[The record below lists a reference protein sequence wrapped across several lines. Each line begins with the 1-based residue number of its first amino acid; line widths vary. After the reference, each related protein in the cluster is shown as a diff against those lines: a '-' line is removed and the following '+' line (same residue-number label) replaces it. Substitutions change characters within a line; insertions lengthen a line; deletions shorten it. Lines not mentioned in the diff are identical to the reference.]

1 MPSWPK
7 SRSDWSH
14 LTATIV
20 WLRLNLVELGR
31 GELLRRWKFSDNFLR
46 PSGHHPLWHV
56 TRLTLEVVELSKWRN
71 IWKLRSGSTA
81 DYYDQRPRLVTSLS
95 RCVDF
100 VYMPHTHYH
109 VKMFQNKAKKF
120 HWFEKNVSSWKGR
133 EGKHNFAF
141 DSTHCCTFEVTS
153 CLVLTSSKTR
163 IKVLLS
169 SIHYWQYALL
179 QFWCHKLPCSYKFK
193 GQN

>member
-1 MPSWPK
+1 MWKYTNLRNTAGQSARKRALMAKVKIGLKPPHSNN
-7 SRSDWSH
+7 SM
-14 LTATIV
+14 TATEPC
-20 WLRLNLVELGR
+20 WTWEG

-120 HWFEKNVSSWKGR
+120 HWFEKKCIKLKRQRR
-133 EGKHNFAF
+133 E
-141 DSTHCCTFEVTS
+141 T
-153 CLVLTSSKTR
+153 
-163 IKVLLS
+163 
-169 SIHYWQYALL
+169 
-179 QFWCHKLPCSYKFK
+179 
-193 GQN
+193 